1 MALSQKYLERVR
13 RLAQEK
19 DRSKTVSL
27 QQMARLDAVIKQQR
41 IECEKGGWR
50 ADAKWLEKNFPQD
63 FGEAKAAPR
72 VEPSYQTR
80 SSINCSN
87 SEHAN
92 DTPTVEPPQDAPA
105 ALPAPSPI
113 PLASAFWQ
121 ALLYGSRDTLVSP
134 RDANTALRL
143 VAFELGK
150 DLDVIEFTESLRVNT
165 LRKMLDGWGVEV
177 WHVMNRL
184 WRAAPASPGAP
195 MPNVDQSQM
204 APGSWPVGRDQPRWV
219 VELNEPGIP
228 ERDWRIENG
237 LWCG

>member
-72 VEPSYQTR
+72 AEPSYQTR

-87 SEHAN
+87 SEPAN

-195 MPNVDQSQM
+195 IPNADQSHCS
-204 APGSWPVGRDQPRWV
+204 PGARDCPRSMPTWRRGFHQ
-219 VELNEPGIP
+219 EISNEQRLLESMG
-228 ERDWRIENG
+228 G
-237 LWCG
+237 WCG